1 MSIKILVTEDE
12 SIVRKDI
19 VIRLGKLGYD
29 VVGTA
34 DTGQGAIDA
43 ARKGK
48 PDLALMDIMLK
59 GEMTG
64 IQAAAEIKTFLDIP
78 IIFLTAYSDDKTL
91 AKAKITEPH
100 GYLLKPF
107 KEMDVK
113 RTIELAIHK
122 HQGES
127 EVKKE
132 NDFLKSLT
140 SASKKAKY
148 IFVKANKELVKVP
161 IADLLMV
168 EALKDY
174 VIIHTTGEN
183 YTIHSTMKDIVKKL
197 PKEHFTRA
205 HRSFIVNVSK
215 IISIKQGNLILEGIK
230 NEIPVGGSYK
240 GLISEEINVL

>member
-19 VIRLGKLGYD
+19 VTRLGKLGYD

-34 DTGQGAIDA
+34 DTGQGAIDVA
-43 ARKGK
+43 KEHT
-48 PDLALMDIMLK
+48 PELALMDIMLK

-64 IQAAAEIKTFLDIP
+64 IEAAAEIKTFLDIP

-122 HQGES
+122 HKSEF

-132 NDFLKSLT
+132 NDFLKALN

-148 IFVKANKELVKVP
+148 IFVKSNKTLVKVP
-161 IADLLMV
+161 IDELLMV

-197 PKEHFTRA
+197 PSEHFSRA

-215 IISIKQGNLILEGIK
+215 IVSIKQGNLVIEGVSK
-230 NEIPVGGSYK
+230 EVPVGGSYK
-240 GLISEEINVL
+240 DVISEQINVL